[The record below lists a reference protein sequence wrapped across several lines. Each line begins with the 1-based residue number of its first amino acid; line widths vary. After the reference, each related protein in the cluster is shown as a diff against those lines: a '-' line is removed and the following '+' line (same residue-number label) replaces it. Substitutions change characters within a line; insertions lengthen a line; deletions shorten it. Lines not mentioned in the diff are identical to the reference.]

1 MVSCSAESGTRY
13 HLVSQPIMTRILI
26 IEDEPDMVLGLQDNL
41 ELEGYEV
48 IVARDGA
55 EGLHAARQTQPD
67 LILLDVMLPKKSG
80 LEVCRELRVQG
91 FAQPILMLTARGQ
104 ELDKVAG
111 LELGADDYITKP
123 FGLSELL
130 ARVRAH
136 LRRAARQTS
145 ESAKELAKELES
157 YAFGSITL
165 DFKKYQA
172 TKNHQALE
180 LSPREFELLKYF
192 IHHRGEAVT
201 RDQLLDG
208 VWGYTTNVFTRTV
221 DNHIA
226 KLRHK
231 IEDDPEHPQYL
242 MTVHRVGYRFLG

>member
-1 MVSCSAESGTRY
+1 
-13 HLVSQPIMTRILI
+13 MTKILI
-26 IEDEPDMVLGLQDNL
+26 IEDEPDMAMGLQDNL
-41 ELEGYEV
+41 ELEGYDV
-48 IVARDGA
+48 LIARDGA
-55 EGLHAARQTQPD
+55 EGVLTARQTQPD

-80 LEVCRELRVQG
+80 LDVCRELRAQG

-136 LRRAARQTS
+136 LRRAAR
-145 ESAKELAKELES
+145 SAPVELES

-172 TKNHQALE
+172 QKLHAPLE
-180 LSPREFELLKYF
+180 LSPREFDLLKYF

-201 RDQLLDG
+201 RDQLLND
-208 VWGYTTNVFTRTV
+208 VWGYAANVFTRTV

-231 IEDDPEHPQYL
+231 IEDDPENPQYL
-242 MTVHRVGYRFLG
+242 ITVHRVGYRFLG

>member
-1 MVSCSAESGTRY
+1 
-13 HLVSQPIMTRILI
+13 MTRILI

-48 IVARDGA
+48 LVARDGV
-55 EGLHAARQTQPD
+55 EGLHTARQTQPD

-80 LEVCRELRVQG
+80 LEVCRELRAQG

-136 LRRAARQTS
+136 LRRTARLTV
-145 ESAKELAKELES
+145 ESMKEIES
-157 YAFGSITL
+157 YAFGSVTL

-172 TKNHQALE
+172 TKNQQALE

-192 IHHRGEAVT
+192 IQHRGEAVT
-201 RDQLLDG
+201 RDQLLDA
-208 VWGYTTNVFTRTV
+208 VWGYHTNVFTRTV
-221 DNHIA
+221 DNHVA

>member
-1 MVSCSAESGTRY
+1 
-13 HLVSQPIMTRILI
+13 MTKILI

-48 IVARDGA
+48 IVARDGVA
-55 EGLHAARQTQPD
+55 GLNLARLSQPD
-67 LILLDVMLPKKSG
+67 LILLDVMLPKKNG
-80 LEVCRELRVQG
+80 LEVCRELRAQG

-136 LRRAARQTS
+136 LRLAARLTS
-145 ESAKELAKELES
+145 EVAKELES

-172 TKNHQALE
+172 TKNHQALD

-201 RDQLLDG
+201 RDQLLNA
-208 VWGYTTNVFTRTV
+208 VWGYSTNVFTRTV